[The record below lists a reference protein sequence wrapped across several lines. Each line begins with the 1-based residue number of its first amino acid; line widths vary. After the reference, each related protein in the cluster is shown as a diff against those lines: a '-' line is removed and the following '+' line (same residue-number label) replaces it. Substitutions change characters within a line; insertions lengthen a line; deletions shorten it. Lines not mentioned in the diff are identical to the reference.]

1 MRPRVRFGAM
11 RARSSTAVV
20 VAVGVLLAASAAS
33 AQDAEE
39 DDGLQTFFIVSSA
52 VVLTADLGFLLA
64 DLGFGVEG
72 EWLPR
77 YAAWTQ
83 LVLMTATNY
92 VLGVVTIERLD
103 DTAGDA
109 LGVGEIVLGTWF
121 AIHGILSILGQPDE
135 PAAPP
140 ERAALHPTIVLAPHR
155 DGAEARLVGVF

>member
-1 MRPRVRFGAM
+1 MSWGGA
-11 RARSSTAVV
+11 TA
-20 VAVGVLLAASAAS
+20 AVIAAALLLAPAAAS
-33 AQDAEE
+33 AQDADE
-39 DDGLQTFFIVSSA
+39 DDGLETFFIVSSA

-83 LVLMTATNY
+83 LVLMTAANY
-92 VLGVVTIERLD
+92 VLGIATIERLD

-109 LGVGEIVLGTWF
+109 LGVGEVVLGTWF

-135 PAAPP
+135 PPPPP
-140 ERAALHPTIVLAPHR
+140 ERAATSPTVVLAPHP
-155 DGAEARLVGVF
+155 DGGAEARVVGFF

>member
-1 MRPRVRFGAM
+1 MRGRTVPA
-11 RARSSTAVV
+11 AI
-20 VAVGVLLAASAAS
+20 VAAALLLSASAVS
-33 AQDAEE
+33 AQDSGE
-39 DDGLQTFFIVSSA
+39 DDGLDTFFIVSSA

-83 LVLMTATNY
+83 LVLLTAANY

-109 LGVGEIVLGTWF
+109 LGVGEVVLGTWF

-135 PAAPP
+135 PPP
-140 ERAALHPTIVLAPHR
+140 PAERTARGPTILLAPR
-155 DGAEARLVGVF
+155 SNGGAEARLVGWF